1 MNAIYQYRIELQMRA
16 WEIVAEEPEGQ
27 ENTTNV
33 SCTQV
38 EKRANSGGSNA
49 KESSVPL
56 SSRTSLFERAPSER
70 SGELSMQLRKQSTEQ
85 EVIVH
90 VQDEDQELEF

>member
-1 MNAIYQYRIELQMRA
+1 M
-16 WEIVAEEPEGQ
+16 
-27 ENTTNV
+27 
-33 SCTQV
+33 
-38 EKRANSGGSNA
+38 
-49 KESSVPL
+49 PL